1 MHYLDGSGLIE
12 NAGVWPRHFRLVG
25 LLIESPRVK
34 VVMCHN
40 LLARAGFAPLPALQQ
55 LLCQTVQQAAYERG
69 VRACYTLIPTMS
81 TEMYREGAVEFHLPR
96 SERVFYNPRAR
107 LGRDLGVLAMRAEA
121 ERLERPLEVLELM
134 AGLGLRTRRYL
145 AEAPV
150 AHIVVNDANYD
161 AFAYLQAT
169 LQSETRA
176 ELYNELAQRLLAR
189 FYLEDRR
196 FDWVDLDP
204 FGSPSPFVPWTTGVI
219 RWGGLLY
226 VTATDAP
233 VLCGA
238 QRGEALKSYDAV
250 SALGRECHEFGL
262 RILIGFLQRRL
273 VQANMHGAPLFSLF
287 DGYCWRVLLRVFKGT
302 RGFNAEQLGFIAQMP
317 DGEYR
322 ATHAGVP
329 APLIERYDPAQT
341 VRWIGPLWLGPL
353 HDHAFLG
360 AMFRYAHE
368 EYFAEAR
375 RWLTRLNR
383 ELDELPIVY
392 NLSGLADKLDRS
404 VPPTREAIK
413 YLREQGYR
421 ASPVHHAGNSIRT
434 DAPLQVLLQLWQRFK
449 G

>member
-55 LLCQTVQQAAYERG
+55 LSCQTVQQAAYERG

-250 SALGRECHEFGL
+250 SALGREVPRVRAAHSDWLPTKAIGAGEHAWSAAL
-262 RILIGFLQRRL
+262 QPVRRILLARAAAGVQGHAWVQRRTAGL
-273 VQANMHGAPLFSLF
+273 
-287 DGYCWRVLLRVFKGT
+287 
-302 RGFNAEQLGFIAQMP
+302 
-317 DGEYR
+317 YR
-322 ATHAGVP
+322 A
-329 APLIERYDPAQT
+329 D
-341 VRWIGPLWLGPL
+341 
-353 HDHAFLG
+353 
-360 AMFRYAHE
+360 
-368 EYFAEAR
+368 AR
-375 RWLTRLNR
+375 RRISRHPCRGAST
-383 ELDELPIVY
+383 
-392 NLSGLADKLDRS
+392 A
-404 VPPTREAIK
+404 
-413 YLREQGYR
+413 YR
-421 ASPVHHAGNSIRT
+421 T
-434 DAPLQVLLQLWQRFK
+434 L
-449 G
+449 